1 MVNDDAQFSGNKINA
16 GNLIGQVGT
25 LTGQVTG
32 QPNDST
38 SKTIDAKK
46 GVFYLRIM
54 KQWSF

>member
-1 MVNDDAQFSGNKINA
+1 MVNDDAQFSGNTINA

-38 SKTIDAKK
+38 SKIIDAKK
-46 GVFYLRIM
+46 GVFCL
-54 KQWSF
+54 KFN